1 MKGEVYMYYND
12 QKLYTFLRGAASVAE
27 LPQTL
32 IALPYARNQH
42 EDQFRASGEPYI
54 LHPLMLA
61 CHICA
66 LSDKKDKAYLD
77 TLLAAALLH
86 DVCEDCGRTLEELP
100 VSQEVKVIV
109 GLLTFDVFPGETK
122 EEAKKRYYRNIAN
135 SRAATTVKLIDRC
148 HNTSTMAGPFTAER
162 MQKYVSET
170 KEFILPLLEKAMVK
184 YPQDSNQYFL
194 VKYHLTSLLDLA
206 ERCLSD
212 EAGPQ

>member
-1 MKGEVYMYYND
+1 MYYND

>member
-1 MKGEVYMYYND
+1 MYYND

-122 EEAKKRYYRNIAN
+122 EEAKKRYYRDIAN

>member
-1 MKGEVYMYYND
+1 MYYND

-66 LSDKKDKAYLD
+66 LSDRKDKAYLD

-109 GLLTFDVFPGETK
+109 DLLTFDVFPGETK
-122 EEAKKRYYRNIAN
+122 EEAKKRYYRDIAN

-184 YPQDSNQYFL
+184 YPQDSNQYFP

-212 EAGPQ
+212 ETGLQ